1 MIAPRLEEA
10 LGPHLPIQLLP
21 VFETLA
27 GWNEDLTGTALP
39 DAATDYVSFV
49 ADALDVPVTLVGT
62 GASRDA
68 VLALQP

>member
-1 MIAPRLEEA
+1 
-10 LGPHLPIQLLP
+10 

-27 GWNEDLTGTALP
+27 GWNEDLTGTTLP
-39 DAATDYVSFV
+39 DAATAYVSFV